1 MELGCAAFVAF
12 WSHPAWGEWI
22 EMRNLK
28 PIFAD
33 AASHPAWGEWIE
45 IFYTFPRHVGSGLT
59 PHGVSGLKSCHGA
72 CPFRTKKMSHPA
84 WGEWIEIDPPAT
96 TYIIYFGLTPHGVSG
111 LKSFIFYPPR
121 NMA

>member
-1 MELGCAAFVAF
+1 MQAPDPPFYALDRLTPHGVSGLKYFQSLHSSALPSLTPHGVSGLKLELGCAAFVAF

-45 IFYTFPRHVGSGLT
+45 IMSRRLSFSYQKNVSPRMG
-59 PHGVSGLKSCHGA
+59 
-72 CPFRTKKMSHPA
+72 
-84 WGEWIEIDPPAT
+84 
-96 TYIIYFGLTPHGVSG
+96 
-111 LKSFIFYPPR
+111 
-121 NMA
+121 